1 MTSGMLPS
9 DPQLGQAPRRRRRVL
24 LISLG
29 ALCLIVVGAL
39 AIGFGIKGKD
49 NDKSIST
56 HGNKHGPATEAVSSM
71 ADTKN
76 TIVPSA
82 PESGTCEGVKL
93 RKDQS

>member
-1 MTSGMLPS
+1 MTNGAHSS

-49 NDKSIST
+49 KNNEAPTAAETEPIS
-56 HGNKHGPATEAVSSM
+56 SL
-71 ADTKN
+71 ADITDAL
-76 TIVPSA
+76 TPTA
-82 PESGTCEGVKL
+82 PDSGKRQFVKEENIKL
-93 RKDQS
+93 FNFF